1 MAISLGEA
9 DADHA
14 TAVVV
19 VVVVVVDSDIEE
31 GDGLGHYLALEA
43 GEVAKVVYSRSR
55 AHQPCFSRLP
65 SP

>member
-1 MAISLGEA
+1 MKVISLGEA

-14 TAVVV
+14 T
-19 VVVVVVDSDIEE
+19 VVVDSDIEA

-43 GEVAKVVYSRSR
+43 EEVAKAVYSMSR
-55 AHQPCFSRLP
+55 AHQPCFSRPP